1 MDKFKFGGL
10 CRLLLFNIFCL
21 QQNMLDTDSSL
32 SYEKLKSHKKH
43 IYLKMTHDVELVVK
57 VVFMLKT

>member
-1 MDKFKFGGL
+1 
-10 CRLLLFNIFCL
+10 
-21 QQNMLDTDSSL
+21 MLDTDSSL